1 MNFLIAEDSVPVRKM
16 IRRLVANTSD
26 TVYECADGAEAFSV
40 YLKHK
45 FDWVLMD
52 IQMPKMDGI
61 AATRKIRAADPQ
73 AKIIVVTTYDD
84 PVLRT
89 EAEEAGASAF
99 VVKDDLSRIRFVI
112 NERKL
117 MNNYRK

>member
-1 MNFLIAEDSVPVRKM
+1 MNFLIAEDSIPVRRM
-16 IRRLVANTSD
+16 IRRLATNTSA
-26 TVYECADGAEAFSV
+26 TVYECGDGAEAFSA
-40 YLKHK
+40 YLKHEI
-45 FDWVLMD
+45 DWVLMD
-52 IQMPKMDGI
+52 IKMPVMDGI

-84 PVLRT
+84 QILRA

-112 NERKL
+112 NAGCRD
-117 MNNYRK
+117 

>member
-1 MNFLIAEDSVPVRKM
+1 MNFLIADDSIPVRKM
-16 IRRLVANTSD
+16 IRRVATNTGD
-26 TVYECADGAEAFSV
+26 TVYECADGAEACSA
-40 YLKHK
+40 YLTHK

-52 IQMPKMDGI
+52 IKMPKMDGI
-61 AATRKIRAADPQ
+61 AATRKIYAADPQ

-84 PVLRT
+84 PGLRR

-112 NERKL
+112 NAHRH
-117 MNNYRK
+117 